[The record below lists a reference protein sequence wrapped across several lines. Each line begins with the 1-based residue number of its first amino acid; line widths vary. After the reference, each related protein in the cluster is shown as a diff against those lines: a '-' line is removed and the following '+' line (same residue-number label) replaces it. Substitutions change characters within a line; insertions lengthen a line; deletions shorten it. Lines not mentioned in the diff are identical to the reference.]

1 MAGHHCDF
9 SPRNDFFY
17 SLEKLQPR
25 HLRHDQI
32 GQDNVGRLFLQQCER
47 RFSVAGFQAREAQA
61 LRYGH
66 AEPPDTFLVVHH
78 QKSDFQM
85 FGHRGFPI
93 VCSTTEI
100 NCCTLKGF
108 STQGTPVLCRV
119 AAVSSF
125 AMSPVMKTRREE
137 SSGRL
142 RETQAWTSAPSTPPG
157 VRMSETIPRKSPDSS
172 KWRPSAPDSLQTTW

>member
-1 MAGHHCDF
+1 MTSHDCNFSAREVFFDF
-9 SPRNDFFY
+9 
-17 SLEKLQPR
+17 LEKLQTR

-32 GQDNVGRLFLQQCER
+32 GQDDVGSLLLQQCEC
-47 RFSVAGFQAREAQA
+47 RFSVAGFDAREAQA
-61 LRYGH
+61 LRYSH
-66 AEPPDTFLVVHH
+66 AKAADTFFVVHH

-85 FGHRGFPI
+85 FGHCGFPI

-100 NCCTLKGF
+100 NCCTLNGF
-108 STQGTPVLCRV
+108 STHGAPVLCRV

-157 VRMSETIPRKSPDSS
+157 VRMSETIPRNSPDSS
-172 KWRPSAPDSLQTTW
+172 KRRPSAPDSLQMTR